1 MNNESDTILRIS
13 PGRAEVFV
21 EQEENGVISRKS
33 IAPDTLA
40 QCFLS
45 SRYDD
50 EAHTT
55 GFMPE
60 NCFSATMTPKHT

>member
-1 MNNESDTILRIS
+1 MNRGSDTILRIS
-13 PGRAEVFV
+13 PSRAEVLV

-40 QCFLS
+40 QCLLS

-50 EAHTT
+50 EVDRK
-55 GFMPE
+55 
-60 NCFSATMTPKHT
+60 SVV